1 MYPHGGR
8 TRRSGN
14 RKPRFNRRLRA
25 LRRGVGS
32 GAKRIRTADLCSA
45 IAALC
50 QLSYSPIGCVQSYK
64 TVRLR
69 TGSDRQL
76 ARYDLSFNL
85 LQSSPRCRQPVSLQ
99 PPFS

>member
-45 IAALC
+45 IAALY
-50 QLSYSPIGCVQSYK
+50 QLSYSPGVFVMGCLKNDSHI
-64 TVRLR
+64 
-69 TGSDRQL
+69 
-76 ARYDLSFNL
+76 
-85 LQSSPRCRQPVSLQ
+85 SL
-99 PPFS
+99 FR